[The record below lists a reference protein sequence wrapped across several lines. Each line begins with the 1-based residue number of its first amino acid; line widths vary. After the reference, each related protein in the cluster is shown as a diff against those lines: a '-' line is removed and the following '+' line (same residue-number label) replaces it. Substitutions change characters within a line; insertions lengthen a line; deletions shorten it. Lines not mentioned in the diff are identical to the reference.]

1 MSIFNSDVP
10 YSFKRNLKKYCRC
23 NELEYFDT
31 VYFFDYLAFTVSIKR
46 SCVDDVVSYLLVS
59 SSFDDHGQV
68 SSMRK
73 LKISKC
79 PFFFFFLNNIKIKP
93 LMFDV

>member
-1 MSIFNSDVP
+1 MSIFNSDIP
-10 YSFKRNLKKYCRC
+10 YSFKRSLKKYCRC

-31 VYFFDYLAFTVSIKR
+31 VYFFSYLAFTVSIVR
-46 SCVDDVVSYLLVS
+46 SCVDYDVSYLLVS
-59 SSFDDHGQV
+59 SSFDDHGRV

-79 PFFFFFLNNIKIKP
+79 PFCDRELNHIKIKP
-93 LMFDV
+93 LIDD